1 MISVINSAINR
12 SKSLLKFTQLIE
24 IIDNNACKD
33 GVEVNEKVSAKFNIE
48 FNDLSTLRTASALN
62 LLMEE
67 SRLWTRTR
75 LLKN

>member
-1 MISVINSAINR
+1 MNSVINSAINR

>member
-1 MISVINSAINR
+1 MNSVINSAINR

-33 GVEVNEKVSAKFNIE
+33 GVEVNEKISARFNVE
-48 FNDLSTLRTASALN
+48 FNDLSTLRPASASN